1 VIENEEML
9 SAYLDGELP
18 DPEARE
24 IEQALE
30 RDPAMQAELE
40 ALMAADAMAQEA
52 FAELLAE
59 PVPAA
64 LAAVR

>member
-1 VIENEEML
+1 MIENEEML